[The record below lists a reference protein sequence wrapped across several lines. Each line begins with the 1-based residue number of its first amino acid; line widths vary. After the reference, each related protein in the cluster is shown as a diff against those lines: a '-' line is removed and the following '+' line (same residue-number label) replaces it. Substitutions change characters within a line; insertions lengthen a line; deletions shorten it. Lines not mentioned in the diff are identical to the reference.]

1 MAAAELVSPKFIEKW
16 QQEGFLP
23 EGVIRCDD
31 CDYTDY
37 TVEEYK
43 ILYEHKKLAYFFF
56 ISNPDDEKIEE
67 TPFLCH
73 GCLFNELKKAAG
85 DEPLRVTLLDEEN
98 SYSCEIVPE
107 ELYDGDPEPEESD
120 EDDDEGL
127 WPFFPKE

>member
-1 MAAAELVSPKFIEKW
+1 MAAAELISPNFIERW

-23 EGVIRCDD
+23 KGVISCERWSW
-31 CDYTDY
+31 TNY

-56 ISNPDDEKIEE
+56 ISDDEKIEE

-85 DEPLRVTLLDEEN
+85 NEPLRVTLLDEEN
-98 SYSCEIVPE
+98 SYSCELIPE
-107 ELYDGDPEPEESD
+107 EWMDGDPYPEPEESD
-120 EDDDEGL
+120 EDDDEDF
-127 WPFFPKE
+127 WFPKE